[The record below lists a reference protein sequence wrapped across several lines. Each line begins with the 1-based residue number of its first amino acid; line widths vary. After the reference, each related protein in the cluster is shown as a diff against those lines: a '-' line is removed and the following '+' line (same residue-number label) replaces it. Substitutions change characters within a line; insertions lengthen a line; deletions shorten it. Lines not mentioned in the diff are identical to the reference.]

1 MPSDLFYSNESN
13 YANSGGN
20 QFVAY
25 AVRAEKKIG
34 TLRGM
39 CLSTRE
45 WLWLVLTLAICLLLF
60 SAIYYYKYIE
70 YLRHKMKA
78 KRKANAPNYS
88 DVNINTKNIPNIS

>member
-39 CLSTRE
+39 CLSTDYTRM
-45 WLWLVLTLAICLLLF
+45 VVASSDTGNLF
-60 SAIYYYKYIE
+60 
-70 YLRHKMKA
+70 
-78 KRKANAPNYS
+78 
-88 DVNINTKNIPNIS
+88 VVV